1 MCLGSQNEAAFDEI
15 FQQANFN
22 TFVFRNR
29 VKLETY
35 NVSKAVAAAAVIAL
49 TRRPTALL
57 SWHHT
62 LQYYLNKT
70 KERVSVTAQEEEKEE
85 EKLGEHP
92 SLEIV
97 FFFFIIFET
106 SFRFMNASAFCL
118 TLPAF

>member
-35 NVSKAVAAAAVIAL
+35 NVSKAAAAAVIAL
-49 TRRPTALL
+49 MRCPTALL
-57 SWHHT
+57 SWHHA

-70 KERVSVTAQEEEKEE
+70 KERVCVTAREEEEE

-92 SLEIV
+92 SLEIYIYFFNHFRDV
-97 FFFFIIFET
+97 F
-106 SFRFMNASAFCL
+106 
-118 TLPAF
+118 

>member
-1 MCLGSQNEAAFDEI
+1 MCFAPQNEAAFDEI

-35 NVSKAVAAAAVIAL
+35 NVSKAATAAVIAL
-49 TRRPTALL
+49 MRRPAALL
-57 SWHHT
+57 SWHHA

-70 KERVSVTAQEEEKEE
+70 KECVCVTAREEEEE
-85 EKLGEHP
+85 EELGEHP

-97 FFFFIIFET
+97 IS
-106 SFRFMNASAFCL
+106 SFSRRL
-118 TLPAF
+118 LGL